1 MQMCVS
7 NSRPP
12 GKTRV
17 ILRRTSETP
26 KQGKYHNDQEK
37 RATLK
42 PQSRQYW
49 WNKNTWG
56 APVLTRVSHSFV
68 YFIVLKFT
76 HCVFFWFSAVTAVC
90 VSVVERHRQFCN
102 ASNGTSHRGVPQVWK
117 MEILNSRQKFI
128 CSHSS
133 QQLSSM
139 SSKGSTVKD
148 VYLPAITVALSQRK
162 FLLCLDSSLDFP
174 LSFKGFMMQWF
185 NKSLS
190 FSSMH
195 ELTAWLNYGFHPCV
209 EELTKQNDWKE
220 LVKAHEMSK
229 FALTFNVALTKPIT
243 QSSSSQQRFLVFGV
257 CTGAEVFCR
266 PTVLLSIMSEKS
278 HVLVFSEH
286 GRKFSWDWQIA
297 NRFDYK
303 NQWCI
308 DLLVLTCNCCYFFY
322 KIIRRHQT

>member
-243 QSSSSQQRFLVFGV
+243 QHTMIIIFITTKFFGIWCLHRCGGV
-257 CTGAEVFCR
+257 LQANRLAQYHVREESRTCIQWAWQE
-266 PTVLLSIMSEKS
+266 VLLRLTNSKS
-278 HVLVFSEH
+278 VWL
-286 GRKFSWDWQIA
+286 
-297 NRFDYK
+297 
-303 NQWCI
+303 
-308 DLLVLTCNCCYFFY
+308 
-322 KIIRRHQT
+322 